1 MQKISIEIGIMLY
14 KNRNSLI
21 VFLIKFS
28 LSSGIEIIFDNLI
41 SSALSNLAY
50 LKAKDQSNF
59 MGKE

>member
-21 VFLIKFS
+21 VLLIKFS